1 MINQLEYRKANSEA
15 LLATAERVG
24 REEGIATGREGG
36 IEIGRESERKS
47 TIQKMIAS
55 GMTTDQISVIL
66 DLPLEEVEK
75 FLDTSEDSNQ

>member
-24 REEGIATGREGG
+24 REAGREEGIEV
-36 IEIGRESERKS
+36 GRESERKS
-47 TIQKMIAS
+47 TIQKMITN
-55 GMTTDQISVIL
+55 GMTTDQIAVIL

-75 FLDTSEDSNQ
+75 FLETSEDND